1 MAQRLLSSA
10 WSASTPESS
19 PSSLRRTDSNSPVEE
34 VVYPLTRPTSS
45 TSLAQERLV
54 PTLPQ
59 VLSNQRAL
67 YSSTSF
73 TTAVS
78 SSDPP
83 QLASRTPNHANSPS
97 AYSPSAASDE
107 LAFHPNSSRPSLP
120 HPPPLSPLPDSL
132 SALFAEPQLG
142 HPASMPTFFRRR
154 SISVSDVPSFSAT
167 RSNSFFGPFT
177 RSRSRKLVS
186 NPSASASTSDL
197 PLISSPLFPQPP
209 RPLQLSNSP
218 DPFRYSPPARSPM
231 ERGMSV
237 AIGPKAGARLLASQ
251 EAQRAMRKADE
262 VIVTADGEEFSIRE
276 TVPWR
281 EDGGMSTVT
290 GAQTEAKDER
300 GRDRANSSSGAQSK
314 SSSGTNHSIK
324 RVPVPPLDPPESRAA
339 DQPRREKSI
348 HDLTRQASQEDE
360 LTKADEDAQRRRKAS
375 LSKASGAGLGSPFAQ
390 SPAEL
395 FKRPHRRPPV
405 AGLNSKAEPSSASNG
420 GRSRRASTDSTA
432 SISKDE
438 VLGQLADA
446 IKKERK
452 RAEAYKRECEQGEG
466 ELAEI
471 DKNLDVL
478 KEKFATS
485 LEQQQQIIAN
495 LRAELDEVR
504 HELDLSHELD
514 EEAAR
519 EYLDLLSSAA
529 AETVKHRAPV
539 VTAFDPSALTSSTS
553 SSAPTAGAPELNTD
567 KSKFSALAFRRGLS
581 LKRRVDTQLA
591 AYGTVASNV
600 AIPKP
605 PLPTSPRLTT
615 VAESTPSAGSTVAT
629 GEGGG
634 LKRPRKLSKSRTLPA
649 VQQSPAKPHDTPRRD
664 RSNEAPTPTTTRR
677 APPPPAP
684 VFGNIVNE
692 PSAMHPEAPDS
703 PSRPRRPPPVSGVS
717 RGRLFG
723 DRGDSDSEQERER
736 ENGGVKGR
744 DDPARRTVRR
754 KGSFKKGVQGT
765 MRLLF
770 PSHAPKEGK
779 VSPDEVRARNVQE
792 RLRGE
797 QP

>member
-1 MAQRLLSSA
+1 MQRLPSSA
-10 WSASTPESS
+10 WSSSTPDSS
-19 PSSLRRTDSNSPVEE
+19 PSSHRQTQSNSPVEE
-34 VVYPLTRPTSS
+34 IVYPLTRPTSK
-45 TSLAQERLV
+45 TSLAQDRLV

-59 VLSNQRAL
+59 VLLNQHAL
-67 YSSTSF
+67 CSSASF

-83 QLASRTPNHANSPS
+83 QLASRTPNPANSPS
-97 AYSPSAASDE
+97 AYSPSNGSDDI
-107 LAFHPNSSRPSLP
+107 AFHPDSSRPSLP

-132 SALFAEPQLG
+132 SALFAEQQLD

-154 SISVSDVPSFSAT
+154 SNSVSDVPSSAT

-177 RSRSRKLVS
+177 RSRSRKVTS

-197 PLISSPLFPQPP
+197 PIISSPLFPQPP
-209 RPLQLSNSP
+209 PRPLPLSNSP
-218 DPFRYSPPARSPM
+218 DPFRYSPPTRSPL

-251 EAQRAMRKADE
+251 EAQWAMRKADE

-281 EDGGMSTVT
+281 GDGGMSTVT
-290 GAQTEAKDER
+290 GARTEADAANGE
-300 GRDRANSSSGAQSK
+300 GGDCDQANSSSGARSK
-314 SSSGTNHSIK
+314 SSSRTNHSIK
-324 RVPVPPLDPPESRAA
+324 RVPVPPLDPSDSRVTEE
-339 DQPRREKSI
+339 PHRVKSI
-348 HDLTRQASQEDE
+348 HDLTRHASQEDE
-360 LTKADEDAQRRRKAS
+360 LTKEDEEARRRRKAS

-390 SPAEL
+390 SPTDPS
-395 FKRPHRRPPV
+395 KRPHRRPPV
-405 AGLNSKAEPSSASNG
+405 AGLNSKAEPSSGSNG

-452 RAEAYKRECEQGEG
+452 RTEGYKRECEQGEG

-471 DKNLDVL
+471 DKNLGVL
-478 KEKFATS
+478 KEKFATT
-485 LEQQQQIIAN
+485 LEQQEQIIAN
-495 LRAELDEVR
+495 LRAELDEVHR
-504 HELDLSHELD
+504 ELDLANELE

-519 EYLDLLSSAA
+519 EYLGLLSSAT

-553 SSAPTAGAPELNTD
+553 VAPSAGPLEVNTD
-567 KSKFSALAFRRGLS
+567 RSKFSALAFRRGLS
-581 LKRRVDTQLA
+581 LKRRVDTHLA

-605 PLPTSPRLTT
+605 PLPTSPRLTA
-615 VAESTPSAGSTVAT
+615 VAGSPPSAGSTIAAA
-629 GEGGG
+629 EGGVS
-634 LKRPRKLSKSRTLPA
+634 KHPRKLSKSRTLPP

-664 RSNEAPTPTTTRR
+664 RSSEAPTPTTIRR

-684 VFGNIVNE
+684 IFGNLVSG
-692 PSAMHPEAPDS
+692 PSGSYGGPDS
-703 PSRPRRPPPVSGVS
+703 P
-717 RGRLFG
+717 
-723 DRGDSDSEQERER
+723 
-736 ENGGVKGR
+736 
-744 DDPARRTVRR
+744 T
-754 KGSFKKGVQGT
+754 
-765 MRLLF
+765 LF
-770 PSHAPKEGK
+770 PSHAPEDGK
-779 VSPDEVRARNVQE
+779 LSPDEVRARNVQE
-792 RLRGE
+792 WLRGD
-797 QP
+797 QA

>member
-1 MAQRLLSSA
+1 MAQRLPSSA
-10 WSASTPESS
+10 WSASTPDSS
-19 PSSLRRTDSNSPVEE
+19 PSSRRRTDSNSPVEE

-45 TSLAQERLV
+45 TSLAQERLA

-67 YSSTSF
+67 YSATSF

-97 AYSPSAASDE
+97 AYSPSTASDE
-107 LAFHPNSSRPSLP
+107 LAFQPNSSRPSLP

-132 SALFAEPQLG
+132 SALSAEPQPN
-142 HPASMPTFFRRR
+142 HPASMPNFFRRR
-154 SISVSDVPSFSAT
+154 SNSVSDVPSSSAT

-209 RPLQLSNSP
+209 PRPLPLSNSP
-218 DPFRYSPPARSPM
+218 DPFRDSPPARSPM

-237 AIGPKAGARLLASQ
+237 AIGPKAGARLLASR

-281 EDGGMSTVT
+281 EDGRLSTVT

-314 SSSGTNHSIK
+314 SSSQTNHSIK
-324 RVPVPPLDPPESRAA
+324 RVPVPPLDPAESRAM

-348 HDLTRQASQEDE
+348 HDLTRRASQEEE
-360 LTKADEDAQRRRKAS
+360 LTKEDEEAQRRRKAS

-390 SPAEL
+390 SPSEMS
-395 FKRPHRRPPV
+395 KRPHRRPPV

-478 KEKFATS
+478 KEKFATT
-485 LEQQQQIIAN
+485 LEQQEQIIAN

-504 HELDLSHELD
+504 HELDLAHELD

-519 EYLDLLSSAA
+519 EYLDLLSSATA
-529 AETVKHRAPV
+529 DAVKHRAPV

-553 SSAPTAGAPELNTD
+553 SAPSAGAPELNTD

-581 LKRRVDTQLA
+581 LKRRVDTHLA

-615 VAESTPSAGSTVAT
+615 VAGSTPSAGSTVAT
-629 GEGGG
+629 GEAGVS
-634 LKRPRKLSKSRTLPA
+634 KRPRKLSKSRTLPA
-649 VQQSPAKPHDTPRRD
+649 VQQSPSKHDTPHRD
-664 RSNEAPTPTTTRR
+664 RSSEAPTQSTTRR
-677 APPPPAP
+677 APPPPTP
-684 VFGNIVNE
+684 VFGNLDSE
-692 PSAMHPEAPDS
+692 PPGMPDS
-703 PSRPRRPPPVSGVS
+703 HTRPRRAPPVAGVS
-717 RGRLFG
+717 RGKFFG
-723 DRGDSDSEQERER
+723 GGESDSERER
-736 ENGGVKGR
+736 EREDGGVKGR
-744 DDPARRTVRR
+744 DDPALRTVRR

-779 VSPDEVRARNVQE
+779 VSPEEMRARNVQE
-792 RLRGE
+792 WLRGE
-797 QP
+797 QQAQ

>member
-1 MAQRLLSSA
+1 MVEDAACDGQAQEQLEDQGVRALCFVSCSVSPLSLFFSSRFFFPLVRNAFSIDVPPWTTGNERERGRQQPPLASPLPLAPRSLRTGGPGPRTARPFLCLAPRCCSFSPFRHLMAQRLPSSA
-10 WSASTPESS
+10 WSASTPDSS
-19 PSSLRRTDSNSPVEE
+19 PSSRRRTDSNSPVEE

-45 TSLAQERLV
+45 TSLAQERLA

-67 YSSTSF
+67 YSATSF

-97 AYSPSAASDE
+97 AYSPSTASDE
-107 LAFHPNSSRPSLP
+107 LAFQPNSSRPSLP

-132 SALFAEPQLG
+132 SALSAEPQPN
-142 HPASMPTFFRRR
+142 HPASMPNFFRRR
-154 SISVSDVPSFSAT
+154 SNSVSDVPSSSAT

-209 RPLQLSNSP
+209 PRPLPLSNSP
-218 DPFRYSPPARSPM
+218 DPFRDSPPARSPM

-237 AIGPKAGARLLASQ
+237 AIGPKAGARLLASR

-281 EDGGMSTVT
+281 EDGRLSTVT

-314 SSSGTNHSIK
+314 SSSQTNHSIK
-324 RVPVPPLDPPESRAA
+324 RVPVPPLDPAESRAM

-348 HDLTRQASQEDE
+348 HDLTRRASQEEE
-360 LTKADEDAQRRRKAS
+360 LTKEDEEAQRRRKAS

-390 SPAEL
+390 SPSEMS
-395 FKRPHRRPPV
+395 KRPHRRPPV

-466 ELAEI
+466 EVRDGDSA
-471 DKNLDVL
+471 
-478 KEKFATS
+478 FAAS
-485 LEQQQQIIAN
+485 
-495 LRAELDEVR
+495 
-504 HELDLSHELD
+504 
-514 EEAAR
+514 
-519 EYLDLLSSAA
+519 
-529 AETVKHRAPV
+529 AET
-539 VTAFDPSALTSSTS
+539 
-553 SSAPTAGAPELNTD
+553 
-567 KSKFSALAFRRGLS
+567 
-581 LKRRVDTQLA
+581 
-591 AYGTVASNV
+591 
-600 AIPKP
+600 
-605 PLPTSPRLTT
+605 
-615 VAESTPSAGSTVAT
+615 
-629 GEGGG
+629 
-634 LKRPRKLSKSRTLPA
+634 
-649 VQQSPAKPHDTPRRD
+649 
-664 RSNEAPTPTTTRR
+664 
-677 APPPPAP
+677 
-684 VFGNIVNE
+684 
-692 PSAMHPEAPDS
+692 
-703 PSRPRRPPPVSGVS
+703 
-717 RGRLFG
+717 
-723 DRGDSDSEQERER
+723 
-736 ENGGVKGR
+736 
-744 DDPARRTVRR
+744 
-754 KGSFKKGVQGT
+754 
-765 MRLLF
+765 
-770 PSHAPKEGK
+770 
-779 VSPDEVRARNVQE
+779 
-792 RLRGE
+792 
-797 QP
+797 

>member
-1 MAQRLLSSA
+1 MAQRLPSSA
-10 WSASTPESS
+10 WSASTPDSS
-19 PSSLRRTDSNSPVEE
+19 PSSRRRTDSNSPVEE
-34 VVYPLTRPTSS
+34 AVYPLTRPTSS
-45 TSLAQERLV
+45 TSLAQERLA

-67 YSSTSF
+67 YSSTSS

-83 QLASRTPNHANSPS
+83 QLASRAPNHANSPS
-97 AYSPSAASDE
+97 AYSPSATSDD

-132 SALFAEPQLG
+132 SALFAEPQPD
-142 HPASMPTFFRRR
+142 HPGSMPTFFRRR
-154 SISVSDVPSFSAT
+154 ANSVSDVPSSAT

-177 RSRSRKLVS
+177 RSRSRKLTS

-197 PLISSPLFPQPP
+197 PIISSPLFPQPP
-209 RPLQLSNSP
+209 PRPLPLSNSP

-231 ERGMSV
+231 ERGVSV

-290 GAQTEAKDER
+290 GAQTEAPDRNGEGR
-300 GRDRANSSSGAQSK
+300 GRPRADSSSGAQSK
-314 SSSGTNHSIK
+314 SSSQTNHSIK
-324 RVPVPPLDPPESRAA
+324 RVPVPPLDPAESRTT
-339 DQPRREKSI
+339 DQPRHEKSI
-348 HDLTRQASQEDE
+348 HDLTRQASQEEE
-360 LTKADEDAQRRRKAS
+360 LTKEDEDAQRRRKAS
-375 LSKASGAGLGSPFAQ
+375 WSKASGAGLGSPFAQ
-390 SPAEL
+390 SPSEMS
-395 FKRPHRRPPV
+395 KRPHRRPPV

-478 KEKFATS
+478 KEKFATT
-485 LEQQQQIIAN
+485 LEQQEQIIAN

-504 HELDLSHELD
+504 HELDLAHELD

-529 AETVKHRAPV
+529 AETVKHRTPV

-553 SSAPTAGAPELNTD
+553 SAPSSGTPELNTD

-581 LKRRVDTQLA
+581 LKRRVDTHLA

-600 AIPKP
+600 VIPKP

-615 VAESTPSAGSTVAT
+615 VAGSTPSAGSTVAT
-629 GEGGG
+629 GERGS
-634 LKRPRKLSKSRTLPA
+634 KRPRKLSKSRTLPA
-649 VQQSPAKPHDTPRRD
+649 VQQSPAKHDTPRRD
-664 RSNEAPTPTTTRR
+664 RSTEAPTPTTTRR

-684 VFGNIVNE
+684 IFGNFTSE
-692 PSAMHPEAPDS
+692 PSAMHHDAPDS
-703 PSRPRRPPPVSGVS
+703 PTRPRQPPPVSGIS
-717 RGRLFG
+717 RGKFFG
-723 DRGDSDSEQERER
+723 GGESDSEQERER
-736 ENGGVKGR
+736 EDGGVKGR
-744 DDPARRTVRR
+744 DDPALRTVRR

-792 RLRGE
+792 WLRGE
-797 QP
+797 QA